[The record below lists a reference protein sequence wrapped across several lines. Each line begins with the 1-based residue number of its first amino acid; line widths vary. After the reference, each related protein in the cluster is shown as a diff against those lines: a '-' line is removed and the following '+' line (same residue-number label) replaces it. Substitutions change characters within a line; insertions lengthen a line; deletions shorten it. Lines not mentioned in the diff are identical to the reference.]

1 MRERE
6 EEVNEGMKSRM
17 KEEDDERDWGLSE
30 RGIRNSIPKDGETMR
45 R

>member
-17 KEEDDERDWGLSE
+17 KEEDDDRDLGLSE
-30 RGIRNSIPKDGETMR
+30 RGVRNSIPEDGETTR